1 MGSCLG
7 EHKEQEKASRDSTAL
22 QNAANLMHLETA
34 SGDVIRIINLKN
46 KFVEMGGDG
55 GGQKEGKF

>member
-1 MGSCLG
+1 
-7 EHKEQEKASRDSTAL
+7 
-22 QNAANLMHLETA
+22 MHLETA

-55 GGQKEGKF
+55 GGQKEGKFWGHVIAKDENIRLRK